1 MMMGL
6 RSEVNPHMVTD
17 DRLERFLP
25 DKEGGRES
33 GDDYDVSYHGPPL
46 LLSHLSQTDRNYPS
60 HGEIK
65 YQL

>member
-25 DKEGGRES
+25 DKERGRRGQEQE
-33 GDDYDVSYHGPPL
+33 HE
-46 LLSHLSQTDRNYPS
+46 R
-60 HGEIK
+60 IW
-65 YQL
+65 